1 MMKKPIN
8 GSESSLKCEICE
20 DREAKYVCR
29 ICGRRVC
36 EEDYSREKGIC
47 KVCEMSLCEICKR
60 HLAVG
65 KCEKCGR
72 IICEECTAYFDGA
85 RRICKECFTSF
96 SSSHL

>member
-1 MMKKPIN
+1 MKKPTDGLGN
-8 GSESSLKCEICE
+8 SLKCEICE
-20 DREAKYVCR
+20 EREVKYTCK

-36 EEDYSREKGIC
+36 EEDYLKEKEIC
-47 KVCEMSLCEICKR
+47 RVCEMSLCEICKIN
-60 HLAVG
+60 LAIG

-96 SSSHL
+96 S